1 MSWKIVV
8 VVESAGVFHKF
19 LPLLLVELRIMAKSG
34 KITLHTCSG
43 CVPLIYF
50 QLENNVNYFS
60 VNPICL
66 VAYQQNALHVFQETI
81 LVKRKKGWGKSY
93 KKTSRT
99 TGMTRRFDKDKNFK
113 LFSICS
119 KMVTEEVEVR
129 CLMFYRPPYNLG
141 DSQNNFSCHNL
152 GSSWN
157 KRKHGFTIWIDGL
170 SRLVSISKMQST

>member
-50 QLENNVNYFS
+50 QLENYVDYFS
-60 VNPICL
+60 VNQICL
-66 VAYQQNALHVFQETI
+66 VAYQQNALHLFQETI
-81 LVKRKKGWGKSY
+81 SVKRKKDEENLIKGQVEPLEWREDSTKI
-93 KKTSRT
+93 RT
-99 TGMTRRFDKDKNFK
+99 E

-119 KMVTEEVEVR
+119 KMVTEEVKWGAW
-129 CLMFYRPPYNLG
+129 C
-141 DSQNNFSCHNL
+141 
-152 GSSWN
+152 
-157 KRKHGFTIWIDGL
+157 FTDQHTISAMVKKISAVIIW
-170 SRLVSISKMQST
+170 